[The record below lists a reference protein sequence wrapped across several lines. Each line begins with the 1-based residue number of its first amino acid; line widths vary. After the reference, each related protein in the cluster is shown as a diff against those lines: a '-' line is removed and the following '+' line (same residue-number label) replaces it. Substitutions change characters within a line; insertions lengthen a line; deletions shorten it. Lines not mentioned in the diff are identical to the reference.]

1 MLYYTIFYLS
11 CKVKKGGIIQMIKK
25 NRHSIY
31 DLNYHLVVV
40 TKYRNKCI
48 NQSVMEEL
56 KSIAKR
62 LIEGK
67 KGSLIEFNGEEDHI
81 HLLIEFPPQVEL
93 AKWINSFKT
102 VSSRL
107 IRKQFKD
114 YLEKYYWKDVF
125 WSRSYF
131 VATTGGVSI
140 EVIKKYIEEQGK
152 S

>member
-1 MLYYTIFYLS
+1 
-11 CKVKKGGIIQMIKK
+11 MIKK

-48 NQSVMEEL
+48 DQNVMREL
-56 KSIAKR
+56 KSIAER
-62 LIEGK
+62 LINDK
-67 KGSLIEFNGEEDHI
+67 KGVLVEFNGEEDHI

-107 IRKQFKD
+107 IRKQFEEHLKN
-114 YLEKYYWKDVF
+114 YYWKDVF

-140 EVIKKYIEEQGK
+140 EVIKKYIENQGK
-152 S
+152 

>member
-1 MLYYTIFYLS
+1 
-11 CKVKKGGIIQMIKK
+11 
-25 NRHSIY
+25 
-31 DLNYHLVVV
+31 
-40 TKYRNKCI
+40 
-48 NQSVMEEL
+48 MEEL